1 MSEGQAAQSIELV
14 VDPWSEATHEL
25 ERDRDAHP
33 GFADVRNQLGMIYL
47 EDGRPQDALREF
59 QAALAKNPAYALAKF
74 HYLVAKRIHEG
85 VLEAEEWDAENIIQ
99 QVDEPQASLW
109 TSWYLSQSGDV
120 RGSVEVLDRLAR
132 TEPRFAAVAHYHRA
146 IRSISLGDPTAVE
159 SALGQVSECHPVYR
173 RILAE
178 RGWTGSQA
186 GRSIASW
193 TRALLGEWSDPQT
206 WCPSTSPVF
215 EVLGTRC
222 AREGALEQARGFY
235 EDAFLRDG
243 AESLHQLRISRLA
256 LANGD
261 EDEAVQALRR
271 AIEVDPT
278 SVEARIALGW
288 EYQSQGYHDEALVQ
302 FEVAARLQP
311 GYPDV
316 QYNLG
321 LLYEAHGRA
330 RDARTCY
337 ERALETN
344 GKYFQARASLAQLL
358 IGSGDFEGALG
369 ALRPL
374 ERQGIRS
381 ADLLVQKAEAHMA
394 LGELEA
400 AIRELE
406 RAVELNPN
414 YPRTYYIL
422 GQAYRKQGWKRKAQE
437 AWKQHLERTRSWRE
451 QQPHL
456 EEGEWRP

>member
-1 MSEGQAAQSIELV
+1 MNAGQGAQSIELV
-14 VDPWSEATHEL
+14 VDPWSEAIREL
-25 ERDRDAHP
+25 EIDRDAHP
-33 GFADVRNQLGMIYL
+33 GFADIRNQLGMMYL
-47 EDGRPQDALREF
+47 EEGRTNEARTEF
-59 QAALAKNPAYALAKF
+59 EAALGRNPAYTLARF
-74 HYLVAKRIHEG
+74 HYLVSRRITSGE
-85 VLEAEEWDAENIIQ
+85 LADSDWDDDAVVR
-99 QVDEPQASLW
+99 QVEEPQASLW
-109 TSWYLSQSGDV
+109 TSWYLAQRGDV

-132 TEPRFAAVAHYHRA
+132 TEPRFAALAHYHRA
-146 IRSISLGDPTAVE
+146 VRSLSLGDPAAIEAALVSAAE
-159 SALGQVSECHPVYR
+159 SHALYR

-178 RGWTGSQA
+178 RGWIGSQA
-186 GRSIASW
+186 GRSIAAWS
-193 TRALLGEWSDPQT
+193 RALLGEWNDAHT
-206 WCPSTSPVF
+206 WCPSTGPVF
-215 EVLGTRC
+215 EQLGTRC
-222 AREGALEQARGFY
+222 ARMGALEQARGFY
-235 EDAFLRDG
+235 SDAFLREGD
-243 AESLHQLRISRLA
+243 ESLYQLRISRIA
-256 LANGD
+256 LATGD
-261 EDEAVQALRR
+261 EDAAVQALRR

-278 SVEARIALGW
+278 SVDARVALGW

-321 LLYEAHGRA
+321 LLYEAHGRV
-330 RDARTCY
+330 RDARTCF
-337 ERALETN
+337 ERALEIN

-358 IGSGDFEGALG
+358 IGSGDYEGALG

-394 LGELEA
+394 LGECEA

-406 RAVELNPN
+406 RAVELNPH

-456 EEGEWRP
+456 EEGEWHP

>member
-1 MSEGQAAQSIELV
+1 MNAGQAAQSIELI
-14 VDPWSEATHEL
+14 VDPWAETIREL
-25 ERDRDAHP
+25 EIERDAHP
-33 GFADVRNQLGMIYL
+33 GFADIRHQLGMMYL
-47 EDGRPQDALREF
+47 EDSRPADALREF
-59 QAALAKNPAYALAKF
+59 HAAVVRNPAYVLARF
-74 HYLVAKRIHEG
+74 HENVITRIADGELDPVAWEQDAVVG
-85 VLEAEEWDAENIIQ
+85 QVEE
-99 QVDEPQASLW
+99 PHASLW

-120 RGSVEVLDRLAR
+120 RGSLAVLERLAR
-132 TEPRFAAVAHYHRA
+132 TEPRFAALAYFHCAVRCLA
-146 IRSISLGDPTAVE
+146 LGDPTAVE
-159 SALGQVSECHPVYR
+159 AALGQVSDAHPLYR

-193 TRALLGEWSDPQT
+193 TRALLGEWSDPLT
-206 WCPSTSPVF
+206 WSPSTGSVF
-215 EVLGTRC
+215 ERLGTRC
-222 AREGALEQARGFY
+222 ARMGALEQARGFY

-243 AESLHQLRISRLA
+243 DESLHQLRISRLA
-256 LANGD
+256 LALGD
-261 EDEAVQALRR
+261 EDAAVQALRR

-278 SVEARIALGW
+278 SVDARVALGW

-311 GYPDV
+311 GYPDI

-321 LLYEAHGRA
+321 MLYEAHARE
-330 RDARTCY
+330 RDARACY
-337 ERALETN
+337 ERALEIN

-358 IGSGDFEGALG
+358 IGSGDYEGALA

-374 ERQGIRS
+374 EGLGIRS

-394 LGELEA
+394 LGETEA

-406 RAVELNPN
+406 RAVDLNPH

-456 EEGEWRP
+456 KEGEWHP